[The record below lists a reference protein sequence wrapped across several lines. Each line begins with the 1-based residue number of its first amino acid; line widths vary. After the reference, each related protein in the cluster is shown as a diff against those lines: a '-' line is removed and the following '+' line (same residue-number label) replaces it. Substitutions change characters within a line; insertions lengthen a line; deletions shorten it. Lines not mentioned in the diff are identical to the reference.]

1 MKHVFELPY
10 ANIDYSSK
18 FDWSKFWDKLFY
30 FSLTLFL
37 CSGPNIFYIIGALL
51 QAIAW
56 GVSTGLSEH
65 FKLEEQYIADEINR
79 ARAINCFRNYSDLYV
94 IFK

>member
-10 ANIDYSSK
+10 ANINYSSK
-18 FDWSKFWDKLFY
+18 FDWNKLFY
-30 FSLTLFL
+30 FSLILFF
-37 CSGPNIFYIIGALL
+37 CSGPNIFYIIAALL

-65 FKLEEQYIADEINR
+65 FKLEEQYTTDEVNR
-79 ARAINCFRNYSDLYV
+79 ARAIKYFHGYSDLYEL
-94 IFK
+94 F